1 MFEGGGGCG
10 LVLGP
15 RFACPSGL
23 CGGTNQLVLPVLLW
37 GQVGRGLAAV
47 HDLPSSYSFTPLI
60 VLLLL
65 NASRNKHNLKN

>member
-1 MFEGGGGCG
+1 MCTGGGAA
-10 LVLGP
+10 
-15 RFACPSGL
+15 FCPVVRVVRGYEPV
-23 CGGTNQLVLPVLLW
+23 GLPVLLW